1 MIVHIHNKKRC
12 LGCKKV
18 MQRWGKTKQEKVR
31 WYCPQCCKSN
41 IRKRKDTTIRNYKV
55 LFKRYILG
63 SESLL
68 DISRKLK
75 ITKRALTLR
84 FEKFWKQL
92 PTPRKITENIG
103 LVLDA
108 TTIVKREVVVLIAY
122 DPIKQIV
129 VSWQFVPRETY
140 FTWSEFVKTL
150 PKPQFVVSDAQ
161 KGLIR
166 AVRETFPGIK
176 HQRCLIHII
185 RRSNAWLT
193 KNPQTK
199 VGLEL
204 RDIVRLLSKIEIQ
217 EHKETWIKMFNE
229 WNNKYQ
235 DFLNEKKQSPYS
247 TRKWFVHRKI
257 RGIRSMIINSS
268 PYLFS
273 FLDDSL
279 IPKTSNC
286 VEGGINSPIKDLI
299 RKHRGLTGKKKMI
312 LTAQY
317 LKKRQVKIPTLN
329 VY

>member
-1 MIVHIHNKKRC
+1 MIC
-12 LGCKKV
+12 
-18 MQRWGKTKQEKVR
+18 WGKTKQGKQR
-31 WYCPQCCKSN
+31 YRCSKCFQTAIK
-41 IRKRKDTTIRNYKV
+41 KRPDQSKRRIKI
-55 LFKRYILG
+55 LFDRYILG
-63 SESLL
+63 SKSIL
-68 DISRKLK
+68 DISKETRVS
-75 ITKRALTLR
+75 KRTISR
-84 FEKFWKQL
+84 HFEKFWKQL
-92 PTPRKITENIG
+92 ITPRPIKENIG

-140 FTWSEFVKTL
+140 FAWSEFIKTL

-166 AVRETFPGIK
+166 AVREVFPGIK

-204 RDIVRLLSKIEIQ
+204 RNIVRLISQIKNQ
-217 EHKETWIKMFNE
+217 EHKESWIRMFNE
-229 WNNKYQ
+229 WNFKYK

-257 RGIRSMIINSS
+257 RGIRSMVINSL

-273 FLDDSL
+273 FLDNQL

-299 RKHRGLTGKKKMI
+299 RKHRGLIGKKKI
-312 LTAQY
+312 VLVANY